1 MSTASSI
8 TLAKRHSGLDATRR
22 LVLTALMGAL
32 LLVGKQVMSGLP
44 NIEPVSLMVVLFS
57 LELPRQTPGAIAVF
71 LLLQGVLYGFGLWWG
86 MYIYVWFVLMG
97 ITWLLRRM
105 DSALGW
111 AVVSG
116 AFGLCFGALCAGV
129 YLIARDWAFALAWWT
144 AGFSYDVIHAVGNFV
159 IMLVLY
165 RPLRRALR
173 TVKQQLHWAE

>member
-1 MSTASSI
+1 MSTASST
-8 TLAKRHSGLDATRR
+8 TLAKRNGGLDATRR

-71 LLLQGVLYGFGLWWG
+71 LLLQGVLYGFGLWWV
-86 MYIYVWFVLMG
+86 MYIYVWFVLMA
-97 ITWLLRRM
+97 ITWLLRRL

-116 AFGLCFGALCAGV
+116 VFGLCFGALCAGV
-129 YLIARDWAFALAWWT
+129 YLIARDWTFALAWWT
-144 AGFSYDVIHAVGNFV
+144 AGLSYDVTHAAGNFV

-165 RPLRRALR
+165 RPLRRALQ
-173 TVKQQLHWAE
+173 TVKQQLRWAE